1 MSINSFVMSSHTAND
16 TRLAAKQQSVGWYAV
31 CIHF

>member
-1 MSINSFVMSSHTAND
+1 MSINAFVMSSHTAND
-16 TRLAAKQQSVGWYAV
+16 TRLAAKQQSVGWNAV